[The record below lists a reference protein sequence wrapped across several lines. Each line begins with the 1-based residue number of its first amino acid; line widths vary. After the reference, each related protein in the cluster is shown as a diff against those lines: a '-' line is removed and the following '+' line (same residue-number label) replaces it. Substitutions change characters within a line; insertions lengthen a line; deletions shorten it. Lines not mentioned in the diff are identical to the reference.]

1 MQQETQLLLTC
12 SRSYGAA
19 PWYGVRETDGSNG
32 IGIRQVSVSK
42 TELKAKRGKK
52 VNIFLD
58 GTDDYGAISGEFKG
72 IGLV

>member
-42 TELKAKRGKK
+42 TELKAKRGK
-52 VNIFLD
+52 
-58 GTDDYGAISGEFKG
+58 
-72 IGLV
+72 